1 MFTKDSEKKY
11 INILKEELLLATG
24 CTEPISIAYCAAI
37 LKDVLGEQPEK
48 IVAKV
53 SGNILKNVKSVVV
66 PNTGGL
72 KGLLAAIS
80 AGIVAGCAD
89 AGLQV
94 IASVP
99 VEKYPEIKAYMQDT
113 DFSIE
118 CPEDAKMLDI
128 FLYGY
133 SGNNSAAVRIA
144 NSHSNVIYIEK
155 NGEAIKNLPLI
166 DSPEDNLT
174 DKTVLNVKDIVEFAN
189 NVDLAEVSALL
200 DNQAK
205 CNTAIAEEG
214 LSGDWGAG
222 IGKLIFSNNEKSVK
236 NTAKA
241 YAAAASDARMSG
253 CEMPVVI
260 VSGSGNQG
268 ITASMPVVQYALSLG
283 VTKEKLYR
291 ALLVSNLVTIH
302 QKTGI
307 GRLSAYCGA
316 VSAGCGAGAGIAYLH
331 DAGYEGIAG
340 TINNAVAILSGMIC
354 DGAKPSCAAKIAS
367 AVEAGILGYEMYLNN
382 HSFSAGD
389 GIVGADVEKTIENVG
404 VLARNGMRTTDRTI
418 LEIMTRQ

>member
-1 MFTKDSEKKY
+1 
-11 INILKEELLLATG
+11 
-24 CTEPISIAYCAAI
+24 
-37 LKDVLGEQPEK
+37 
-48 IVAKV
+48 
-53 SGNILKNVKSVVV
+53 
-66 PNTGGL
+66 
-72 KGLLAAIS
+72 
-80 AGIVAGCAD
+80 
-89 AGLQV
+89 
-94 IASVP
+94 
-99 VEKYPEIKAYMQDT
+99 
-113 DFSIE
+113 
-118 CPEDAKMLDI
+118 
-128 FLYGY
+128 
-133 SGNNSAAVRIA
+133 
-144 NSHSNVIYIEK
+144 
-155 NGEAIKNLPLI
+155 
-166 DSPEDNLT
+166 
-174 DKTVLNVKDIVEFAN
+174 
-189 NVDLAEVSALL
+189 
-200 DNQAK
+200 
-205 CNTAIAEEG
+205 
-214 LSGDWGAG
+214 
-222 IGKLIFSNNEKSVK
+222 
-236 NTAKA
+236 
-241 YAAAASDARMSG
+241 
-253 CEMPVVI
+253 
-260 VSGSGNQG
+260 
-268 ITASMPVVQYALSLG
+268 MPVVQYALSLG